1 MKRKVNQFTDEFK
14 FQVIQEYLNTDIS
27 QADLRRKH
35 SIGGNSC
42 INNWMRKFGTSEV
55 TVEQINLQRTMSKE
69 EEKTPRERKL
79 EAKVKELEKAL
90 DQERLRTLALDTM
103 INVAERDLKI
113 SIRKKSGT
121 KQ

>member
-1 MKRKVNQFTDEFK
+1 MKRKVNHFTDEFR
-14 FQVIQEYLNTDIS
+14 FQVVQEYLNTGIS
-27 QADLRRKH
+27 QKQLKKKY
-35 SIGGNSC
+35 SISGNSC

-55 TVEQINLQRTMSKE
+55 TVEQINLQQAMSKE

-79 EAKVKELEKAL
+79 EAKVKELERAL
-90 DQERLRTLALDTM
+90 EHERLRTLALDTM
-103 INVAERDLKI
+103 INIAERNLKI

>member
-1 MKRKVNQFTDEFK
+1 MKRKVNHFTDEFK
-14 FQVIQEYLNTDIS
+14 FMVIQEYLNSDIS
-27 QADLRRKH
+27 LAELKNKH
-35 SIGGNSC
+35 SIRGNGCVSD
-42 INNWMRKFGTSEV
+42 WMRKFGTSEV

-90 DQERLRTLALDTM
+90 EHERLRTLALDTM
-103 INVAERDLKI
+103 INIAERDLKI

>member
-1 MKRKVNQFTDEFK
+1 MKRKVNHFTDEFR
-14 FQVIQEYLNTDIS
+14 FQVVQEYLNTGIS
-27 QADLRRKH
+27 QKALQTKY
-35 SIGGNSC
+35 SIGGNNC

-55 TVEQINLQRTMSKE
+55 TVEQINLQQAMSKE
-69 EEKTPRERKL
+69 EDKTPRERKL

-90 DQERLRTLALDTM
+90 EHERLRTLALNTM
-103 INVAERDLKI
+103 INIAERDLKI

>member
-1 MKRKVNQFTDEFK
+1 MKRKVNHFTDEFK
-14 FQVIQEYLNTDIS
+14 FQVIQEYLNTDITHEE
-27 QADLRRKH
+27 LKKKY
-35 SIGGNSC
+35 SIKGNNC
-42 INNWMRKFGTSEV
+42 IPNWKRKFGTSQV
-55 TVEQINLQRTMSKE
+55 TEEQINLQRTMSKE

-90 DQERLRTLALDTM
+90 EQERLRTLALNTM

>member
-1 MKRKVNQFTDEFK
+1 MERKVNHYTDEFR
-14 FQVIQEYLNTDIS
+14 FQVVQEYINTGIS
-27 QADLRRKH
+27 QAELKKKY
-35 SIGGNSC
+35 SIRGNNC
-42 INNWMRKFGTSEV
+42 INYWMRKFGTSEV
-55 TVEQINLQRTMSKE
+55 TVEQINLQQAMSKE

-90 DQERLRTLALDTM
+90 GQERLRTLALDTM
-103 INVAERDLKI
+103 INIAERDLKI

>member
-1 MKRKVNQFTDEFK
+1 MKRKVNFYTDEFK
-14 FQVIQEYLNTDIS
+14 FQVIQEYLNTDITHEE
-27 QADLRRKH
+27 LKKKH
-35 SIGGNSC
+35 SIKGNSC
-42 INNWMRKFGTSEV
+42 IPNWKRKFGTSQV
-55 TVEQINLQRTMSKE
+55 TEELINLQRTMSKE

-90 DQERLRTLALDTM
+90 EQERLRTLALNTM

>member
-1 MKRKVNQFTDEFK
+1 MKRKVNHFTDEFR
-14 FQVIQEYLNTDIS
+14 FQVVQEYLNTGIS
-27 QADLRRKH
+27 QKELQKKY
-35 SIGGNSC
+35 SIGGNNC

-55 TVEQINLQRTMSKE
+55 TVEQINLQQAMSKD

-79 EAKVKELEKAL
+79 EAKVKELERAL
-90 DQERLRTLALDTM
+90 EQERLRTLALDTM
-103 INVAERDLKI
+103 INIAERDLKI

>member
-14 FQVIQEYLNTDIS
+14 FQVINEYLNTDIS
-27 QADLRRKH
+27 FEEIKKKH
-35 SIGGNSC
+35 GIRGNST
-42 INNWMRKFGTSEV
+42 ISNWMRKFGCNKV
-55 TVEQINLQRTMSKE
+55 TDEQISIQKAMAKALD
-69 EEKTPRERKL
+69 KTVQERKL

-90 DQERLRTLALDTM
+90 DEERLRNLALNTM

>member
-1 MKRKVNQFTDEFK
+1 MKRKVNHFTDDFR
-14 FQVIQEYLNTDIS
+14 FQVVQEYLNTGIS
-27 QADLRRKH
+27 QRELQKKY
-35 SIGGNSC
+35 SIGGNNC

-55 TVEQINLQRTMSKE
+55 TVEQINLQQAMTKE

-90 DQERLRTLALDTM
+90 EKERLRTLALDTM
-103 INVAERDLKI
+103 INIAERDLKI

>member
-1 MKRKVNQFTDEFK
+1 MKRKVNYFTDEIR
-14 FQVIQEYLNTDIS
+14 FQVVQEYLNTGIS
-27 QADLRRKH
+27 QKQLQKKY
-35 SIGGNSC
+35 SIGGNNC

-55 TVEQINLQRTMSKE
+55 TVEQINLQQAMSKE

-79 EAKVKELEKAL
+79 EAKVKELERAL
-90 DQERLRTLALDTM
+90 EQERLRTLALDTM
-103 INVAERDLKI
+103 INIAERDLKI

>member
-1 MKRKVNQFTDEFK
+1 MKRKVNHFTDEFK
-14 FQVIQEYLNTDIS
+14 FQVIQEYLTTDITYKE
-27 QADLRRKH
+27 LKKKH
-35 SIGGNSC
+35 SIKGNSC
-42 INNWMRKFGTSEV
+42 IPNWKRKFGTSQITE
-55 TVEQINLQRTMSKE
+55 EQINLQRTMSKE

-79 EAKVKELEKAL
+79 ESKVKELEKAL
-90 DQERLRTLALDTM
+90 EQERLRTLALDTM